1 MNDLR
6 SWAQLVRVPNT
17 LTSCADVL
25 AGMCIAGGTA
35 NHFALHPIAAILAS
49 CASICFYWGGM
60 VLNDVFDIDQDREQG
75 RPGPLVTGS
84 ISLQSA
90 VRAGTV
96 LLACGTILSMVSPLG
111 IGPFRERGS
120 WLWIAGPGLIGCI
133 LAAAVFAYD
142 GPCKKSLI
150 APAVM
155 GLCRS
160 LNMSLGLAIMAAAIP
175 VTLGWSAT
183 AVVMGHGLYITGL
196 TVAARREADLS
207 QSRGR
212 LIFGWGICGLGAMLI
227 AFSARMEPDRF
238 YRLEP
243 RWGFPLL
250 ITILLLPLL
259 RRAMESIVTLRPQ
272 QLGLAIKQAI
282 FTILF
287 LDASVALQ
295 FGGDLP
301 GICVALMVVP
311 TLLLSRWFR
320 TT

>member
-1 MNDLR
+1 MKNLR

-75 RPGPLVTGS
+75 RPGPLVTGK
-84 ISLQSA
+84 ISLRSA
-90 VRAGTV
+90 AQAGTF
-96 LLACGTILSMVSPLG
+96 LLLCGIVLSMLSPVG
-111 IGPFRERGS
+111 VEAFRDQGS
-120 WLWIAGPGLIGCI
+120 WLWIAGPGLIGCL
-133 LAAAVFAYD
+133 LAAAAFAYD

-160 LNMSLGLAIMAAAIP
+160 LNMALGLAIMAAAMP
-175 VTLGWSAT
+175 VSLGWSAT
-183 AVVMGHGLYITGL
+183 AVVIGHGLYITGL

-212 LIFGWGICGLGAMLI
+212 LLFGWGICGLGAMFI
-227 AFSARMEPDRF
+227 AFSARLEIDRF
-238 YRLEP
+238 HRLEP

-250 ITILLLPLL
+250 IAILLLPLA
-259 RRAMESIVTLRPQ
+259 RRAMESIYTLRPP

-287 LDASVALQ
+287 LDASIALQ
-295 FGGDLP
+295 YGGDIP
-301 GICVALMVVP
+301 GICIALMVVP
-311 TLLLSRWFR
+311 TLLLARWFR